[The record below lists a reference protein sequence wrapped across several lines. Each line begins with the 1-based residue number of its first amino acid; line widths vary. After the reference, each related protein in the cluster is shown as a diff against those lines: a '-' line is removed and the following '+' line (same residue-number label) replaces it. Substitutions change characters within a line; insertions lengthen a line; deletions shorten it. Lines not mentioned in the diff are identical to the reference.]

1 MKKRT
6 LKIMAIAMVF
16 ALIFAFA
23 AIPASAADPYAPVY
37 GDNSLSFNKFLIVE
51 DSAEIPAITFE
62 YAIAPGTAVAA
73 TSTTPAIIAG
83 VGTPTISTA
92 VFPSNDTTY
101 NTAQSGDEVTL
112 ESGEKYAKKTVN
124 VDFRNVSFTQPGVYR
139 YVITEDMTNTAN
151 KAVTYDTQT
160 SGTAGTRY
168 LDVYVEDTYDATT
181 QKNVL
186 RVSRYVMHETPTV
199 VANSTEQ
206 NVSATDKSTGFVN
219 EVTTHNITF
228 GKEVT
233 GNQGSKDKYFKY
245 TLTINNAQASTTY
258 QVDLTNAESAPTK
271 TAATKYATMSN
282 PASITTG
289 SHGVVTEYFYLKD
302 GQYITIKGLPEGFT
316 YELSEDAEDYT
327 SSDGISD
334 AEGLNRAYSDPVS
347 KTTAVTDDVY
357 TGFTNDRTG
366 VIPTGVLLTIAP
378 FAIGLLLFGAL
389 AVFFVARKKRREGE
403 DEE

>member
-1 MKKRT
+1 MKTRFSK
-6 LKIMAIAMVF
+6 LMAIVMVF
-16 ALIFAFA
+16 ALIVAFA
-23 AIPASAADPYAPVY
+23 AIPASAAYNPVN
-37 GDNSLSFNKFLIVE
+37 GDDTLSFNKFLIVE

-62 YAIAPGTAVAA
+62 YAITPGTAVAA

-83 VGTPTISTA
+83 VGTPTIGTA

-101 NTAQSGDEVTL
+101 SSVQTGDEVTL

-124 VDFRNVSFTQPGVYR
+124 VDFTNVAFSQPGVYR

-160 SGTAGTRY
+160 TGAAGTRY
-168 LDVYVEDTYDATT
+168 LDVYVQDVNGAL
-181 QKNVL
+181 V
-186 RVSRYVMHETPTV
+186 VSRYVMHDTAAV
-199 VANSTEQ
+199 VPNSNEQ
-206 NVSATDKSTGFVN
+206 NVIASDKSTGFVN
-219 EVTTHNITF
+219 EITTHNITF

-258 QVDLTNAESAPTK
+258 QVDLTNAEASPTK
-271 TAATKYATMSN
+271 TSATKYTTMSN
-282 PASITTG
+282 PSTITTG
-289 SHGVVTEYFYLKD
+289 THGVVTEYFYLKD
-302 GQYITIKGLPEGFT
+302 GQYITIKGLPEGCT

-327 SSDGISD
+327 ASNGISA
-334 AEGLNRAYSDPVS
+334 AEGMGGTAYSDPVS
-347 KTTAVTDDVY
+347 NTTAVTADVN

-366 VIPTGVLLTIAP
+366 VIPTGVLLTVAP

-389 AVFFVARKKRREGE
+389 AVFFVARKKKRA
-403 DEE
+403 EEE

>member
-1 MKKRT
+1 MKTRFSK
-6 LKIMAIAMVF
+6 LMAIVMVF
-16 ALIFAFA
+16 ALIVAFA
-23 AIPASAADPYAPVY
+23 AIPASAAYNPVN
-37 GDNSLSFNKFLIVE
+37 GDDTLSFNKFLIVE

-62 YAIAPGTAVAA
+62 YAITPGTAVAA

-83 VGTPTISTA
+83 VGTPTIGTA

-101 NTAQSGDEVTL
+101 SSVQTGDEVTL

-124 VDFRNVSFTQPGVYR
+124 VDFTNVAFSQPGVYR

-160 SGTAGTRY
+160 TGAAGTRY
-168 LDVYVEDTYDATT
+168 LDVYVQDVNGTL
-181 QKNVL
+181 V
-186 RVSRYVMHETPTV
+186 VSRYVMHDTAAV
-199 VANSTEQ
+199 VPNSNEQ
-206 NVSATDKSTGFVN
+206 NVIASDKSTGFVN
-219 EVTTHNITF
+219 EITTHNITF

-258 QVDLTNAESAPTK
+258 QVDLTNAEASPTK
-271 TAATKYATMSN
+271 TSATKYTTMSN
-282 PASITTG
+282 PSTITTG
-289 SHGVVTEYFYLKD
+289 THGVVTEYFYLKD
-302 GQYITIKGLPEGFT
+302 GQYITIKGLPEGCT

-327 SSDGISD
+327 ASNGISA
-334 AEGLNRAYSDPVS
+334 AEGMGGTAYSDPVS
-347 KTTAVTDDVY
+347 NTTAVTADVN

-366 VIPTGVLLTIAP
+366 VIPTGVLLTVAP

-389 AVFFVARKKRREGE
+389 AIFFIARKKKRA
-403 DEE
+403 EEE